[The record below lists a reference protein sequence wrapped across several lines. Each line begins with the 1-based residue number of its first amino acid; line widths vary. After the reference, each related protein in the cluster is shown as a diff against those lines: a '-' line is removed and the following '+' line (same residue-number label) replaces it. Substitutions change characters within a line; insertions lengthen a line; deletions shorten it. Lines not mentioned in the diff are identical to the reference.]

1 MILVTGAT
9 GTVGREVVAQLL
21 VAGEKVRALSRDL
34 SKAQFDD
41 GVQLVAGD
49 LTKPE
54 TLPAAL
60 AGVDRVFSLA
70 VGPQIGAQEGNLA
83 QASKKA
89 GVRRIV
95 NISVLGAGDSGRGG
109 IAEWHS
115 AGERAI
121 QNSGIPW
128 TFVRPGAFMSNALFW
143 RGSIKSFGK
152 VFSNYGDGK
161 TTPIHPR
168 DIAAV
173 AVRALTAP
181 GHEEKAYPLTGPQA
195 ITVAEQVTIL
205 SDAIGKPIQYV
216 SITDEVA
223 REQMQKAG
231 VPTPYIDALLPFG
244 AHVRAG
250 GAARVLDT
258 VRQITS
264 KQPLTFADWARE
276 HADAFR

>member
-21 VAGEKVRALSRDL
+21 AAGEKVRALSRDP
-34 SKAQFDD
+34 SKAQFDN
-41 GVQLVAGD
+41 GVELVAGD
-49 LTKPE
+49 LMKPE
-54 TLPAAL
+54 TLPAAV

-70 VGPQIGAQEGNLA
+70 VGPQIGVQEGNLA

-95 NISVLGAGDSGRGG
+95 NISVLGAGEAGRGG
-109 IAEWHS
+109 VAEWHS
-115 AGERAI
+115 AGERAV
-121 QNSGIPW
+121 QNSGIAW
-128 TFVRPGAFMSNALFW
+128 TFVRPGAFMSNALLW
-143 RGSIKSFGK
+143 RGSIKNLGK

-181 GHEEKAYPLTGPQA
+181 GHEGKAYPLTGPQA
-195 ITVAEQVTIL
+195 ISVAEQVRIL
-205 SDAIGKPIQYV
+205 SDAIGKPIEYV
-216 SITDEVA
+216 PITDEVA

-231 VPTPYIDALLPFG
+231 VPSVYIDAMLPFG

-250 GAARVLDT
+250 KSSKVLDT
-258 VRQITS
+258 VEQVTG

-276 HADAFR
+276 HADAFQ

>member
-21 VAGEKVRALSRDL
+21 AAGEKVRALSRDP
-34 SKAQFDD
+34 SKAPFD
-41 GVQLVAGD
+41 GRVELVAGD

-54 TLPAAL
+54 TLPPAV

-70 VGPQIGAQEGNLA
+70 VGPQIGAQEDNLA

-89 GVRRIV
+89 SVRRIV
-95 NISVLGAGDSGRGG
+95 NISVLGAGEAGRGG
-109 IAEWHS
+109 VAEWHN

-121 QNSGIPW
+121 QNSGIAW

-143 RGSIKSFGK
+143 RGSIKSLGK
-152 VFSNYGDGK
+152 VFSNCGDGK

-195 ITVAEQVTIL
+195 ISVAEQVRIL
-205 SDAIGKPIQYV
+205 SDAIGKPIEYV
-216 SITDEVA
+216 PITDEVA
-223 REQMQKAG
+223 REQMLKAG
-231 VPTPYIDALLPFG
+231 IPGPYIDALLPFG

-250 GAARVLDT
+250 KAARVLDT
-258 VRQITS
+258 VEQVTGKR
-264 KQPLTFADWARE
+264 PLTFADWARE

>member
-21 VAGEKVRALSRDL
+21 AAGEKVRALSRDP
-34 SKAQFDD
+34 SKANFD
-41 GVQLVAGD
+41 GRVEMVAGD

-54 TLPAAL
+54 TLPVAV

-70 VGPQIGAQEGNLA
+70 VGPQIGEQEGNLA

-95 NISVLGAGDSGRGG
+95 NISVQGAGEAGRGG
-109 IAEWHS
+109 VAEWHT

-121 QNSGIPW
+121 QNSGIAW

-143 RGSIKSFGK
+143 RGTIKSLGK

-173 AVRALTAP
+173 AVRALITP
-181 GHEEKAYPLTGPQA
+181 GHEGKAYPLTGPQA
-195 ITVAEQVTIL
+195 ISVAEQVRVL
-205 SDAIGKPIQYV
+205 SNAIGKPIEYV
-216 SITDEVA
+216 PITDDIA

-231 VPTPYIDALLPFG
+231 LPPPYIEALLPFG

-250 GAARVLDT
+250 KAAKVLDT
-258 VRQITS
+258 V
-264 KQPLTFADWARE
+264 KQVTGKSPLTFADWARE
-276 HADAFR
+276 HTDEFR